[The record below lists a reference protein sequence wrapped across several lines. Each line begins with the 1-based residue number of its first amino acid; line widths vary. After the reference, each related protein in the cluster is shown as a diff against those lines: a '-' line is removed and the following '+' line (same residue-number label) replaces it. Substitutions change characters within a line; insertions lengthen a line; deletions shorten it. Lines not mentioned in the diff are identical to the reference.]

1 MSDTINKIK
10 IPTGYLFTDKYAKG
24 ELETLSIGDYGK
36 AHNVKADFLGLK
48 REIHGA
54 PNMEC
59 MPLHEKWVITLSTQ
73 YGCTQYVKWP
83 DQVVEVD
90 SGSFCPYSDS
100 GSYYPVLVRT
110 TWTGTN
116 SACSVVQDDPVVGGL
131 KGIRRHFGCYRKPI
145 AHPVPV
151 VTECAD
157 CGWPK

>member
-1 MSDTINKIK
+1 MTRLTILLLGVMLVGCDMVNA
-10 IPTGYLFTDKYAKG
+10 PDQLTDYAK
-24 ELETLSIGDYGK
+24 DYLPESASGRY
-36 AHNVKADFLGLK
+36 A
-48 REIHGA
+48 
-54 PNMEC
+54 
-59 MPLHEKWVITLSTQ
+59 
-73 YGCTQYVKWP
+73 CTQYVKWP
-83 DQVVEVD
+83 DQVTEVD

-100 GSYYPVLVRT
+100 GAYYPVLVRT

-157 CGWPK
+157 CGWGK

>member
-1 MSDTINKIK
+1 MKHLILLALVAILTACDITQTPDQLTDYTKD
-10 IPTGYLFTDKYAKG
+10 YLPESASGRYA
-24 ELETLSIGDYGK
+24 
-36 AHNVKADFLGLK
+36 
-48 REIHGA
+48 
-54 PNMEC
+54 
-59 MPLHEKWVITLSTQ
+59 
-73 YGCTQYVKWP
+73 CTQYVKWP
-83 DQVVEVD
+83 DQVTEVD
-90 SGSFCPYSDS
+90 STSFCPYSDS

-131 KGIRRHFGCYRKPI
+131 KGVRRYFGCYRKPI